1 MTLLTPLAHVKQ
13 TQPTRSYRE
22 ACARLE
28 KLRAEEGEL
37 INPRCR
43 TSLLDHGGQTEQA
56 IVFIHGFTNCPYQF
70 HQLAPLF
77 HQQGWNTLSIRLP
90 GHGFADRL
98 TTALSGVR
106 VKHLV
111 DVTTEGLDIGCGL
124 GKQLTVFGFSLGGV
138 LAAWAAQHRSDL
150 DNAVLVSPAL
160 GIRVLPRARRHLAA
174 HLLTLWP
181 NFFQWW
187 HPQLKE
193 QRIEPLHAYPRFGSR
208 SLGAMLRLGLL
219 VQQQAERKRPQAKR
233 ITVITNPCD
242 GVVDNDT
249 TAQVVA
255 DWRAHGASVQ
265 TYAFPQEWMLIH
277 DLVDPLQPEQ
287 QIVQVYP
294 QLMQWLTTTSMITA
308 STSTAS
314 DQ

>member
-1 MTLLTPLAHVKQ
+1 MTLLLPLAHVNRA
-13 TQPTRSYRE
+13 QPTQSYAE
-22 ACARLE
+22 ACARLAQ
-28 KLRAEEGEL
+28 LVAEEDEP

-43 TSLLDHGGQTEQA
+43 TNLLDHGGQTAHA

-106 VKHLV
+106 PQHLV
-111 DVTTEGLDIGCGL
+111 DITTEGLDIGRGL

-138 LAAWAAQHRSDL
+138 LAAWAAQQRADL
-150 DNAVLVSPAL
+150 DHAVLVSPAL

-174 HLLTLWP
+174 HLLALWP

-187 HPQLKE
+187 HPELKE
-193 QRIEPLHAYPRFGSR
+193 KRLEPLHAYPRFGSR
-208 SLGAMLRLGLL
+208 SLAAMLRLGLI
-219 VQQQAERKRPQAKR
+219 VQRQASRQRPKARR

-242 GVVDNDT
+242 VVVDNAT

-255 DWRAHGASVQ
+255 SWRAHGATVQ
-265 TYAFPQEWMLIH
+265 THAFPQEWALIH
-277 DLVDPLQPEQ
+277 DLIDPLQPEQ
-287 QIVQVYP
+287 QITRVYP
-294 QLMQWLTTTSMITA
+294 QLLQWLTTNAALPTIH
-308 STSTAS
+308 
-314 DQ
+314 